1 MRERSPGRSA
11 SQPASGPPSGAT
23 ELQGLPSGFGSASD
37 PSWVLFEN
45 HPRALL
51 LYDPESFQILAV
63 NQAALDLHG
72 YTRDE
77 LLAMT
82 VGEIRPPEDLPR
94 FQKHLRATAAGQR
107 ISSGLWRHRR
117 KDGTDV
123 LVEVS
128 AAEMLLMG
136 RTVRLAAIQDVTDR
150 ERMRVALRDSEARK
164 TAILNA
170 VQDAVVASD
179 LEGRIVE
186 FNPAAE
192 RMFGYSRQEILGRQ
206 VEETIVPPYMRSR
219 HQRAMANYV
228 ATGEHRMIGRTAE
241 MTGVRAD
248 GSEFPIEI
256 TLEVILVGGQ
266 KGFTTYI
273 RDLTEKK
280 AAEALYAAGI
290 GVAGVL
296 AEAVRFEDVAYSAL
310 RTICQALDWELGG
323 IWILDEAA
331 QVLRLTDFWH
341 ASDVDAAPFEQES
354 RRRVFSRGLG
364 LPGLTWERGGPV
376 WIPEVFA
383 EHGCP
388 RYELATRCGFKSAAA
403 FPIRAGGEILGVAEF
418 FAREMAEPDQGMQD
432 LFNAL
437 GSRIGQFLQRSR
449 EEERHRGTVLMLES
463 VLHHSPLGI
472 LLIDPDLTVKF
483 WSRAMEDIFGW
494 TAKEMVGMPY
504 TLVVPEEHREQF
516 RKHYHTVLAGRDFM
530 SSESWR
536 LRKDGSP
543 AHVSISGGPVHDAQ
557 GRLVGIVGVY
567 ADLTRP
573 KPVV

>member
-51 LYDPESFQILAV
+51 LYDPESFQILAA

-94 FQKHLRATAAGQR
+94 FQKHLRATAAGKQ

-150 ERMRVALRDSEARK
+150 ERMRAALRDSEARK

-206 VEETIVPPYMRSR
+206 VEETIVPPHMRSR
-219 HQRAMANYV
+219 HQRAMANYA
-228 ATGEHRMIGRTAE
+228 ATGEHHMIGRTAE

-256 TLEVILVGGQ
+256 TLEVIQVGGQ

-280 AAEALYAAGI
+280 AADALYAAGI

-296 AEAVRFEDVAYSAL
+296 AEAVRFEDVAYDVL
-310 RTICQALDWELGG
+310 RTVCQALDWELGG
-323 IWILDEAA
+323 VWILDEAA
-331 QVLRLTDFWH
+331 QVLRLTTLWY
-341 ASDVDAAPFEQES
+341 ASDVDATSFEQES

-364 LPGLTWERGGPV
+364 LPGLTWERSEPV

-388 RYELATRCGFKSAAA
+388 RYGLATRCGFKGAVA
-403 FPIRAGGEILGVAEF
+403 FPIRAGGQILGVAEF
-418 FAREMAEPDQGMQD
+418 FAREMAEPDQGMQE
-432 LFNAL
+432 LFTAL
-437 GSRIGQFLQRSR
+437 GTRIGQFLRRSK
-449 EEERHRGTVLMLES
+449 EEERHRGTVRILES
-463 VLHHSPLGI
+463 VLQHSPLGI
-472 LLIDPDLTVKF
+472 ALLDPDLTVKF
-483 WSRAMEDIFGW
+483 WNPAMETIFGW

-504 TLVVPEEHREQF
+504 TLVVPKEQREQF
-516 RKHYHTVLAGRDFM
+516 RRNFQTTLAGKEFV
-530 SSESWR
+530 SSDSWR
-536 LRKDGSP
+536 MRKDGSP
-543 AHVSISGGPVHDAQ
+543 VHVSISGGPVFDAH
-557 GRLVGIVGVY
+557 GRVIGMVGIIL
-567 ADLTRP
+567 DLTKP